1 MILTKEAQEALISN
15 YVKSGKNQDEC
26 IGFIEGVEAMN
37 KIIGDSSK
45 IEPIVPYSTP
55 YLLSNLIKALE
66 TIETLATELNY
77 NSSRWHNEHIEPIK
91 EAIEKATK

>member
-37 KIIGDSSK
+37 KLIGDRSK
-45 IEPIVPYSTP
+45 IEQAAPE
-55 YLLSNLIKALE
+55 LLEALRIMTSLCRIKYGNLDKDVYDEILKAEE
-66 TIETLATELNY
+66 T
-77 NSSRWHNEHIEPIK
+77 
-91 EAIEKATK
+91 IEKATK